1 MPKEILSKD
10 EFRDWVLKEFPEQAI
25 DACRRMAEKYV
36 ETRGYDAFMR
46 GIDSRVAGKEFKFD
60 DSALAGVSEFA
71 AVMRGFFKDRLDK
84 KGKTA

>member
-25 DACRRMAEKYV
+25 DACRRIAERYV
-36 ETRGYDAFMR
+36 ETRGYDAFTR
-46 GIDSRVAGKEFKFD
+46 AVESRVSGKEFEFD
-60 DSALAGVSEFA
+60 ESAFAGVSEFSG
-71 AVMRGFFKDRLDK
+71 VMRGFFKDRLDK